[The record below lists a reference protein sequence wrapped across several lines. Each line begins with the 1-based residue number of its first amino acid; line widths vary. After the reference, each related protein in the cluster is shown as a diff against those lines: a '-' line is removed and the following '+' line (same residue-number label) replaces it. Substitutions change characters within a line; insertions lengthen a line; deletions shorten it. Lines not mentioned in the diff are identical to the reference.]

1 MHWIWNTGKTP
12 NLTNPGLTMKNSPI
26 MLEFKEKKQCL
37 NYTGLDNMCQI
48 IVITLHAP
56 PSHNMLFICHTT
68 LPPPLFIKNDVRAS
82 RATIY
87 SYRYQWDFTSRFFSF
102 FICSKLTSNVC
113 VHFKIETQ
121 KWSVNQV
128 VNHTVNDHI

>member
-1 MHWIWNTGKTP
+1 MHWIWNTGKTL
-12 NLTNPGLTMKNSPI
+12 LTNPGLTMKNSLI

-37 NYTGLDNMCQI
+37 NYTGLDNMCQ

-68 LPPPLFIKNDVRAS
+68 LPPPPPFFYKKWRKS
-82 RATIY
+82 KP
-87 SYRYQWDFTSRFFSF
+87 SYYIFLQISDFTSRFFSF